1 MNDDRAR
8 MPTTTLYNERKRANL
23 MEGYMKRKLSK
34 RRRMRKISRPHKRNN
49 KIMGHIQDT

>member
-1 MNDDRAR
+1 MDDDRAR

-34 RRRMRKISRPHKRNN
+34 RRRMRTISRPHKRND

>member
-1 MNDDRAR
+1 MDDDRAR

-23 MEGYMKRKLSK
+23 IEGYMKRKLSK
-34 RRRMRKISRPHKRNN
+34 RRRMRTISRPHKRNH